1 MTKIK
6 LYLIFLFLCSLVTQA
21 QTAAW
26 NGQPAD
32 KIANEGGGTGL
43 ENSPIEIASAS
54 ELAYLAQQTN
64 SGGKELTLEKGESI
78 KDKTNFTGVYFKLT
92 EDIDLEGQAWTPI
105 GKNNSN
111 PFKGVLDGDNHKILN
126 LASINTDDIYYAGL
140 FGRIE
145 KGTVKNIHIKIA
157 LSGLQVQN
165 IENVGALAG
174 YVLNSEI
181 TNCSVE
187 GGDITGDN
195 PILAQLAVGGLTGQL
210 ENCNIT
216 DCSNTVN
223 VKGIKLKASA
233 LLVGGITGA
242 NIQSIITNCHY
253 SGSVNAID
261 ERTDDK
267 SSSYAGGITGASD
280 LPAIN
285 YSNESS
291 TISECTA
298 MVNIAAGTNAGGIVG
313 RYNNGTIDKCTAEVS
328 ITAGTYAGGIVGYF
342 TEGNINNCIVEG
354 IISTKET
361 EGQAGG
367 IIGRNMYGGSVTDC
381 YNMAS
386 VVSFEAAGGIVGY
399 EYTTSPFTISK
410 CWSSGDITAPYAG
423 GIAGWV
429 GFGSIGECY
438 TSGNI
443 TGNHPTDSYAGGI
456 VGFAGSETITD
467 CSSAAN
473 VTAEKE
479 GNDKEQ
485 AFAGGIVGLGI
496 QYSTY
501 PVTSIQNCYSTG
513 KISSN
518 FAAGGI
524 AGLNQDGSISNCVA
538 LNIDGIG
545 AVTQDEDETAPT
557 LKASDEMYFGRI
569 MADVSGT
576 LTSNFASPLIP
587 GEWENDHTGK
597 DGDDL
602 TSDNFT
608 HGDGNAFDQWDKENT
623 WSFDPDGKH
632 LPILKVFGENTGD
645 GIQEQPLIPKS
656 DFLAFTLTYD
666 QNLTNGTINV
676 TSSSSSENPIPSG
689 TSVAGGTVLT
699 ITATPNEGYDL
710 VGLTVNNKEFTS
722 GDTYTVDGDVEI
734 KAEFSILSFTINYDE
749 PSKGTIRVTYSN
761 SGTETE
767 VLSGTSLDY
776 GTEITIEAIPESGY
790 RIESL
795 KVNEETFSS
804 GSSLLLTENI
814 FIEATFGKIPDPV
827 PDYPDYPI
835 YTYYTIKLPK
845 VEGVTTNPS
854 AGTYIYREGSDFS
867 FTLTLDSAYNQS
879 VPIVKLSD
887 STILEP
893 DRWGYYTIW
902 DIDRDW
908 KICIT
913 EIKLNPDPVAN
924 ETIKSGI
931 DIKVL
936 EDGLHIRLSQPGR
949 IQIITP
955 GGQILR
961 RLQLPAGDNHIFS
974 LPKGIYLIRQ
984 EGGKTVKVSI

>member
-21 QTAAW
+21 QTPVW
-26 NGQPAD
+26 DGNPAD
-32 KIANEGGGTGL
+32 KIANVGNGTG
-43 ENSPIEIASAS
+43 EEGNPIEIASAS

-64 SGGKELTLEKGESI
+64 SGGKELTLENGESI
-78 KDKTNFTGVYFKLT
+78 SGKTNFAGVYFKLT
-92 EDIDLEGQAWTPI
+92 KDIDLEGQAWTLI
-105 GKNNSN
+105 GITNY

-126 LASINTDDIYYAGL
+126 LASFNFDYNYAGL
-140 FGRIE
+140 FGIINNA
-145 KGTVKNIHIKIA
+145 TIQNLHIKIIPT
-157 LSGLQVQN
+157 GLHIQRV
-165 IENVGALAG
+165 ISSVGVLAG
-174 YVLNSEI
+174 YVADDSKI
-181 TNCSVE
+181 VNCSIE
-187 GGDITGDN
+187 GGDITVDAPMGS
-195 PILAQLAVGGLTGQL
+195 QLLVGGLTGHLQSSS
-210 ENCNIT
+210 IT
-216 DCSNTVN
+216 DCSSNINIRLGGSSVF
-223 VKGIKLKASA
+223 S
-233 LLVGGITGA
+233 VGGITGVIGHA
-242 NIQSIITNCHY
+242 IIEKCEFKGSITTVDENTNIDYT
-253 SGSVNAID
+253 
-261 ERTDDK
+261 
-267 SSSYAGGITGASD
+267 GGITGASD
-280 LPAIN
+280 LNAIASDIPRE
-285 YSNESS
+285 SN
-291 TISECTA
+291 ISECTA
-298 MVNIAAGTNAGGIVG
+298 NV
-313 RYNNGTIDKCTAEVS
+313 D
-328 ITAGTYAGGIVGYF
+328 ITAGTYAGGIVGYYHNG
-342 TEGNINNCIVEG
+342 TIEKCSVDGNISI
-354 IISTKET
+354 KEAN
-361 EGQAGG
+361 GNAGG
-367 IIGRNMYGGSVTDC
+367 IMGYNERGGTVTNC
-381 YNMAS
+381 YNTAS
-386 VVSFEAAGGIVGY
+386 VYSCYAAGGIVGY
-399 EYTTSPFTISK
+399 EFEPYKPFIISK
-410 CWSSGDITAPYAG
+410 CWSSGDITAPFAG
-423 GIAGWV
+423 GIAGVV
-429 GFGSIGECY
+429 GFGSIEECY
-438 TSGNI
+438 TSGNV
-443 TGNHPTDSYAGGI
+443 TGNDPTGSFAGGI
-456 VGFAGSETITD
+456 AGYAASQIIKD
-467 CSSAAN
+467 CSSTAN

-479 GNDKEQ
+479 GEVET
-485 AFAGGIVGLGI
+485 FAGGIVGKGFI
-496 QYSTY
+496 YNGYSA
-501 PVTSIQNCYSTG
+501 TSIHNCYATG

-518 FAAGGI
+518 YATGGI

-538 LNIDGIG
+538 LNIEGIS
-545 AVTQDEDETAPT
+545 AITETETEPDPT
-557 LKASDEMYFGRI
+557 LKATSDEIHFGRI
-569 MADVSGT
+569 AGIESGT

-587 GEWENDHTGK
+587 GEWTNDHTGK

-608 HGDGNAFDQWDKENT
+608 HGDGNAFDQWDKEKI

-645 GIQEQPLIPKS
+645 GKPVQPLIPKS
-656 DFLAFTLTYD
+656 DFLAFSLTYD
-666 QNLTNGTINV
+666 KDLQNGTITV

-689 TSVAGGTVLT
+689 TSIAGGTVLT
-699 ITATPNEGYDL
+699 ITVTPNEGYDP
-710 VGLTVNNKEFTS
+710 VSLTVNNKEFTS
-722 GDTYTVDGDVEI
+722 GDTYTVDGDVTIE
-734 KAEFSILSFTINYDE
+734 AEFIIQSFTINYDE
-749 PSKGTIRVTYSN
+749 PSKGTIRVTYSD

-767 VLSGTSLDY
+767 VLSGTSLNY

-795 KVNEETFSS
+795 KVNDETFSS

-814 FIEATFGKIPDPV
+814 LIEATFGKIPDPV

-879 VPIVKLSD
+879 EPIVKLSD

-908 KICIT
+908 KVCIT

>member
-26 NGQPAD
+26 DGQPAD
-32 KIANEGGGTGL
+32 KIANASGGTG
-43 ENSPIEIASAS
+43 EEGSPIEIASAS

-64 SGGKELTLEKGESI
+64 LGGEELTLDGGKIDG
-78 KDKTNFTGVYFKLT
+78 KTNFEGVYFKLT

-223 VKGIKLKASA
+223 VKGIKLMASA

-261 ERTDDK
+261 ERTDNK

-280 LPAIN
+280 LPAFNSPIT
-285 YSNESS
+285 SS
-291 TISECTA
+291 TISECTGN
-298 MVNIAAGTNAGGIVG
+298 VN
-313 RYNNGTIDKCTAEVS
+313 

-342 TEGNINNCIVEG
+342 TDGNINNCIVKG

-386 VVSFEAAGGIVGY
+386 VAASYAAGGIVGY

-443 TGNHPTDSYAGGI
+443 TGNHPTESYAGGI

-496 QYSTY
+496 KYKTY
-501 PVTSIQNCYSTG
+501 QVTSILNCYSTG

-538 LNIDGIG
+538 LNIAGIG
-545 AVTQDEDETAPT
+545 AITETETPPVVKTATDET
-557 LKASDEMYFGRI
+557 KMYFGRI

-645 GIQEQPLIPKS
+645 DKPVQPLIPKS

-666 QNLTNGTINV
+666 QNLTNGTITV

-689 TSVAGGTVLT
+689 TSIAGGTVLT
-699 ITATPNEGYDL
+699 ITVTPNEGYDL
-710 VGLTVNNKEFTS
+710 VGLTVNNKKFTS
-722 GDTYTVDGDVEI
+722 GNTYTVDGNVEI

-795 KVNEETFSS
+795 KVNKETFSS
-804 GSSLLLTENI
+804 GSSLLLTEDI
-814 FIEATFGKIPDPV
+814 IIEATFGKIPDPV
-827 PDYPDYPI
+827 PDYPDYPDYPI

-887 STILEP
+887 STILKP

>member
-21 QTAAW
+21 QTTAW
-26 NGQPAD
+26 DGQPAD

-126 LASINTDDIYYAGL
+126 LASINTDDYNYAGL
-140 FGRIE
+140 FGII
-145 KGTVKNIHIKIA
+145 KNATIQNLHIKIIPT
-157 LSGLQVQN
+157 GLHVQGVN
-165 IENVGALAG
+165 SNVGVLAG
-174 YVLNSEI
+174 YVTDDSKI
-181 TNCSVE
+181 VNCSIE
-187 GGDITGDN
+187 GGDITVDAPN
-195 PILAQLAVGGLTGQL
+195 FSQLNVGGLTGHL
-210 ENCNIT
+210 RSSSIT
-216 DCSNTVN
+216 DCSSNIN
-223 VKGIKLKASA
+223 VRLAGSSVFS
-233 LLVGGITGA
+233 VGGIIGVIGNAVIEKCKFKGSITTVDENT
-242 NIQSIITNCHY
+242 NIDYT
-253 SGSVNAID
+253 
-261 ERTDDK
+261 
-267 SSSYAGGITGASD
+267 GGITGASD
-280 LPAIN
+280 LNTIGPNAPR
-285 YSNESS
+285 ESK
-291 TISECTA
+291 ISECTA
-298 MVNIAAGTNAGGIVG
+298 NVN
-313 RYNNGTIDKCTAEVS
+313 
-328 ITAGTYAGGIVGYF
+328 ITAGTHAGGIVGYF
-342 TEGNINNCIVEG
+342 YKGFVEKCSAKGN
-354 IISTKET
+354 ISTKET
-361 EGQAGG
+361 KGKAGG
-367 IIGRNMYGGSVTDC
+367 IIGENFAGGTVTDC
-381 YNMAS
+381 YNTAS
-386 VVSFEAAGGIVGY
+386 ITSSHSAGGIVGY
-399 EYTTSPFTISK
+399 KYSNATLSIKK
-410 CWSSGDITAPYAG
+410 CWSSNDITASRAG
-423 GIAGWV
+423 GIIGQF
-429 GFGSIGECY
+429 GFGSIEECY
-438 TSGNI
+438 TSGKI
-443 TGNHPTDSYAGGI
+443 IGKDPTGGVAGGI
-456 VGFAGSETITD
+456 SAYTVFISIKD
-467 CSSAAN
+467 CSSEAN
-473 VTAEKE
+473 VTT
-479 GNDKEQ
+479 DSDISIQ
-485 AFAGGIVGLGI
+485 AYAGGIVGLGLTNGKEQI
-496 QYSTY
+496 
-501 PVTSIQNCYSTG
+501 TSIQNCYSTG
-513 KISSN
+513 KLSSN
-518 FAAGGI
+518 YAAGGI
-524 AGLNQDGSISNCVA
+524 AGLNQDGSISNCIA

-545 AVTQDEDETAPT
+545 AITKDEDETAPT
-557 LKASDEMYFGRI
+557 MKASDEIHFGRI
-569 MADVSGT
+569 AGIESGT

-587 GEWENDHTGK
+587 GTWINDHTGK

-608 HGDGNAFDQWDKENT
+608 HGDGKAFHQWDKENI

-645 GIQEQPLIPKS
+645 DKPVQPKIPKS

-666 QNLTNGTINV
+666 KSLSNGTITV
-676 TSSSSSENPIPSG
+676 TSSGNSILSG
-689 TSVAGGTVLT
+689 TSIAGGTVLT
-699 ITATPNEGYDL
+699 ITVTPNEGYDL
-710 VGLTVNNKEFTS
+710 VGLTVNNKKFTS
-722 GDTYTVDGDVEI
+722 GNTYTVDGNVEI

-749 PSKGTIRVTYSN
+749 PSKGTIRVTYSD

-767 VLSGTSLDY
+767 VLSGKSLDY

-804 GSSLLLTENI
+804 GSPLSLTENI

-908 KICIT
+908 KVCIT

-936 EDGLHIRLSQPGR
+936 EDGLHICLSQPGC

-955 GGQILR
+955 GGQIVR

>member
-21 QTAAW
+21 QTAVW
-26 NGQPAD
+26 DGQPAE
-32 KIANEGGGTGL
+32 KIANANGGTGL
-43 ENSPIEIASAS
+43 ENSPIEIASVS

-64 SGGKELTLEKGESI
+64 SGGKELTFENGESI
-78 KDKTNFTGVYFKLT
+78 SGKTNFEGVYFKLT
-92 EDIDLEGQAWTPI
+92 EDIDLEGQAWTLI
-105 GKNNSN
+105 GITNN

-126 LASINTDDIYYAGL
+126 LASFNVIDKDYAGL
-140 FGRIE
+140 FGIIQNATIQNLHIE
-145 KGTVKNIHIKIA
+145 IVKA
-157 LSGLQVQN
+157 GLYVQGA
-165 IENVGALAG
+165 ENVGTLAG

-195 PILAQLAVGGLTGQL
+195 PILLQLAVGGLTGQL
-210 ENCNIT
+210 DNCNIT

-223 VKGIKLKASA
+223 VKGIKLEASA

-280 LPAIN
+280 LPAFG

-298 MVNIAAGTNAGGIVG
+298 IVNIAAGTNTGGIVG

-342 TEGNINNCIVEG
+342 TDGNINNCIVEG

-367 IIGRNMYGGSVTDC
+367 IIGRNMYGGSVTNC

-410 CWSSGDITAPYAG
+410 CLSSGNITAPYAG
-423 GIAGWV
+423 GIAGFI
-429 GFGSIGECY
+429 GLGSIEECY

-443 TGNHPTDSYAGGI
+443 TGNDPTECYAGGI
-456 VGFAGSETITD
+456 AGYASSEAINN
-467 CSSAAN
+467 CSSTAN

-479 GNDKEQ
+479 GNKQ
-485 AFAGGIVGLGI
+485 AFAGGIIGAGI
-496 QYSTY
+496 KYSTY
-501 PVTSIQNCYSTG
+501 PATSIQNCYSTG
-513 KISSN
+513 KITSN

-524 AGLNQDGSISNCVA
+524 AGLNQNGSISNCVA
-538 LNIDGIG
+538 LNINGIG
-545 AVTQDEDETAPT
+545 ATTEDETAPT
-557 LKASDEMYFGRI
+557 MKASDEMYFGRI

-587 GEWENDHTGK
+587 GDWENNHTGK
-597 DGDDL
+597 DGGVL

-608 HGDGNAFDQWDKENT
+608 HGDGNAFDQWDKENI
-623 WSFDPDGKH
+623 WSFDPDGIH

-645 GIQEQPLIPKS
+645 DKPVQPKLPKS

-666 QNLTNGTINV
+666 KSLTNGTITV

-689 TSVAGGTVLT
+689 TSIAGGTVLT
-699 ITATPNEGYDL
+699 IEATPNTGYYL
-710 VGLTVNNKEFTS
+710 GSLKVNGDEFNS
-722 GDTYTVDGDVEI
+722 GETYIVKGDVTIE
-734 KAEFSILSFTINYDE
+734 AEFVILAYTINYDE
-749 PSKGTIRVTYSN
+749 PSKGTIRVTYSDN
-761 SGTETE
+761 GTETE
-767 VLSGTSLDY
+767 VPSKTLLDY
-776 GTEITIEAIPESGY
+776 GTNITIEAIPESGY

-804 GSSLLLTENI
+804 GSSLLLTEDI
-814 FIEATFGKIPDPV
+814 YIEATFGKIPDPV

-879 VPIVKLSD
+879 EPIVKLSD

-908 KICIT
+908 KVSIT
-913 EIKLNPDPVAN
+913 GIELNPDPVAN

-936 EDGLHIRLSQPGR
+936 EDGLHIRLSQPGC

-974 LPKGIYLIRQ
+974 LPKGIYLIHQ

>member
-21 QTAAW
+21 QTATW
-26 NGQPAD
+26 DGNPAD
-32 KIANEGGGTGL
+32 KIANVGNGTG
-43 ENSPIEIASAS
+43 EEGNPIEIASAS

-64 SGGKELTLEKGESI
+64 LGGKELMLENGESI
-78 KDKTNFTGVYFKLT
+78 SGKTNFEGVYFKLT

-157 LSGLQVQN
+157 LSGLHVQEA
-165 IENVGALAG
+165 ENVGTLAG

-195 PILAQLAVGGLTGQL
+195 PILLQLAVGSLTGQL

-223 VKGIKLKASA
+223 VKGIKLEASA

-280 LPAIN
+280 LPAFG

-298 MVNIAAGTNAGGIVG
+298 IVNIAAGTNAGGIVG
-313 RYNNGTIDKCTAEVS
+313 RYNNGSIDKCRAKVS

-342 TEGNINNCIVEG
+342 TDGNINNCIVEG

-367 IIGRNMYGGSVTDC
+367 IIGRNMFGGSVTDC

-386 VVSFEAAGGIVGY
+386 VASSDAAGGIVGY

-410 CWSSGDITAPYAG
+410 CWSSGNITAPYAG
-423 GIAGWV
+423 GIAGFI
-429 GFGSIGECY
+429 GLGSIEECY

-443 TGNHPTDSYAGGI
+443 TGNDPTECYAGGI
-456 VGFAGSETITD
+456 AGYASSEAINN
-467 CSSAAN
+467 CSSTAN

-479 GNDKEQ
+479 GNKQ
-485 AFAGGIVGLGI
+485 AFAGGIIGAGI
-496 QYSTY
+496 KYSTY
-501 PVTSIQNCYSTG
+501 PATSIQNCYSTG
-513 KISSN
+513 KITSN

-538 LNIDGIG
+538 LNIKGIS
-545 AVTQDEDETAPT
+545 AITETETEPDPT
-557 LKASDEMYFGRI
+557 LKTASNDMYFGRI
-569 MADVSGT
+569 AGIESGT

-587 GEWENDHTGK
+587 GEWTNDHTGK

-602 TSDNFT
+602 TSENFT
-608 HGDGNAFDQWDKENT
+608 HGDGKAFDQWDKESI
-623 WSFDPDGKH
+623 WSFDDEGIH
-632 LPILKVFGENTGD
+632 LPILKAFGEYTGD
-645 GIQEQPLIPKS
+645 DKPVQSLIPKS

-666 QNLTNGTINV
+666 KSLTNGTITV

-689 TSVAGGTVLT
+689 TSIAGGTVLT
-699 ITATPNEGYDL
+699 IEATPNTGYYL
-710 VGLTVNNKEFTS
+710 GSLNVNGDEFKS

-734 KAEFSILSFTINYDE
+734 KAEFSIQAYTINYDE
-749 PSKGTIRVTYSN
+749 PSKGTIRVTYSD

-767 VLSGTSLDY
+767 VPSKTLLDY
-776 GTEITIEAIPESGY
+776 GTNITIEAIPESGY

-795 KVNEETFSS
+795 KVNEKTFSS
-804 GSSLLLTENI
+804 GSSLLLKEDI

-827 PDYPDYPI
+827 PDYPI

-845 VEGVTTNPS
+845 VEGATTNPS

-879 VPIVKLSD
+879 APIVKLSD

-908 KICIT
+908 KVSIT
-913 EIKLNPDPVAN
+913 GIELNPDPVAN

-936 EDGLHIRLSQPGR
+936 EDGLHIRLSQPGC

-955 GGQILR
+955 GGQIVR

-974 LPKGIYLIRQ
+974 LPKGIYLIHQ

>member
-21 QTAAW
+21 QTTAW
-26 NGQPAD
+26 DGNPAD
-32 KIANEGGGTGL
+32 KIVNAGGGIG
-43 ENSPIEIASAS
+43 EEGSPIEIASAS

-126 LASINTDDIYYAGL
+126 LASINTDDYNYAGL
-140 FGRIE
+140 FGII
-145 KGTVKNIHIKIA
+145 KNATIQNLHIKIIPT
-157 LSGLQVQN
+157 GLHVQGVN
-165 IENVGALAG
+165 SNVGVLAG
-174 YVLNSEI
+174 YVTDDSKI
-181 TNCSVE
+181 VNCSIE
-187 GGDITGDN
+187 GGDITVDAPN
-195 PILAQLAVGGLTGQL
+195 FSQLNVGGLTGHL
-210 ENCNIT
+210 RSSSIT
-216 DCSNTVN
+216 DCSSNIN
-223 VKGIKLKASA
+223 VRLGGSSVFS
-233 LLVGGITGA
+233 VGGIIGVIGNAVIEKCKFKGSITTVDENT
-242 NIQSIITNCHY
+242 NIDYT
-253 SGSVNAID
+253 
-261 ERTDDK
+261 
-267 SSSYAGGITGASD
+267 GGITGASD
-280 LPAIN
+280 LNTIGPNAPR
-285 YSNESS
+285 ESK
-291 TISECTA
+291 ISECTA
-298 MVNIAAGTNAGGIVG
+298 NVN
-313 RYNNGTIDKCTAEVS
+313 
-328 ITAGTYAGGIVGYF
+328 ITAGTHAGGIVGYF
-342 TEGNINNCIVEG
+342 YKGFVEKCSAKGN
-354 IISTKET
+354 ISTKET
-361 EGQAGG
+361 KGKAGG
-367 IIGRNMYGGSVTDC
+367 IIGENFAGGTVTDC
-381 YNMAS
+381 YNTAS
-386 VVSFEAAGGIVGY
+386 ITSSHSAGGIVGY
-399 EYTTSPFTISK
+399 KYSNATLSIKK
-410 CWSSGDITAPYAG
+410 CWSSNDITASRAG
-423 GIAGWV
+423 GIIGQF
-429 GFGSIGECY
+429 GFGSIEECY
-438 TSGNI
+438 TSGKI
-443 TGNHPTDSYAGGI
+443 IGKDPTGGVAGGI
-456 VGFAGSETITD
+456 SAYTVFISIKD
-467 CSSAAN
+467 CSSEAN
-473 VTAEKE
+473 VTT
-479 GNDKEQ
+479 DSDISIQ
-485 AFAGGIVGLGI
+485 AYAGGIVGLGLTNGKEQI
-496 QYSTY
+496 
-501 PVTSIQNCYSTG
+501 TSIQNCYSTG
-513 KISSN
+513 KLSSN
-518 FAAGGI
+518 YAAGGI
-524 AGLNQDGSISNCVA
+524 AGLNQDGSISNCIA

-545 AVTQDEDETAPT
+545 AITKDEDETAPT
-557 LKASDEMYFGRI
+557 MKASDEIHFGRI
-569 MADVSGT
+569 AGIESGT

-587 GEWENDHTGK
+587 GNWENDHAGK

-608 HGDGNAFDQWDKENT
+608 HGDGKAFHQWDKENI
-623 WSFDPDGKH
+623 WSFDPDGIH

-645 GIQEQPLIPKS
+645 DKPVQPKIPKS
-656 DFLAFTLTYD
+656 NFLAFTLTYD
-666 QNLTNGTINV
+666 KSLSNGTITV
-676 TSSSSSENPIPSG
+676 TSSGNPILSG
-689 TSVAGGTVLT
+689 TSIAGGTVLT
-699 ITATPNEGYDL
+699 ITVTPNEGYDL

-749 PSKGTIRVTYSN
+749 PSKGTIRVTYSDN
-761 SGTETE
+761 GSET
-767 VLSGTSLDY
+767 VVPSRTSLDY

-845 VEGVTTNPS
+845 VEGATTNPS

-879 VPIVKLSD
+879 EPIVKLSD

>member
-21 QTAAW
+21 QTTAW
-26 NGQPAD
+26 DGQPAD

-126 LASINTDDIYYAGL
+126 LASINTDDYNYAGL
-140 FGRIE
+140 FGII
-145 KGTVKNIHIKIA
+145 KNATIQNLHIKIIPT
-157 LSGLQVQN
+157 GLHVQGVN
-165 IENVGALAG
+165 SNVGVLAG
-174 YVLNSEI
+174 YVTDDSKI
-181 TNCSVE
+181 VNCSIE
-187 GGDITGDN
+187 GGDITVDAPN
-195 PILAQLAVGGLTGQL
+195 FSQLNVGGLTGHL
-210 ENCNIT
+210 RSSSIT
-216 DCSNTVN
+216 DCSSNIN
-223 VKGIKLKASA
+223 VRLAGSSVFS
-233 LLVGGITGA
+233 VGGIIGVIGNAVIEKCKFKGSITTVDENT
-242 NIQSIITNCHY
+242 NIDYT
-253 SGSVNAID
+253 
-261 ERTDDK
+261 
-267 SSSYAGGITGASD
+267 GGITGASD
-280 LPAIN
+280 LNTIGPNAPR
-285 YSNESS
+285 ESK
-291 TISECTA
+291 ISECTA
-298 MVNIAAGTNAGGIVG
+298 NVN
-313 RYNNGTIDKCTAEVS
+313 
-328 ITAGTYAGGIVGYF
+328 ITAGTHAGGIVGYF
-342 TEGNINNCIVEG
+342 YKGFVEKCSAKGN
-354 IISTKET
+354 ISTKET
-361 EGQAGG
+361 KGKAGG
-367 IIGRNMYGGSVTDC
+367 IIGENFAGGTVTDC
-381 YNMAS
+381 YNTAS
-386 VVSFEAAGGIVGY
+386 ITSSHSAGGIVGY
-399 EYTTSPFTISK
+399 KYSNATLSIKK
-410 CWSSGDITAPYAG
+410 CWSSNDITASRAG
-423 GIAGWV
+423 GIIGQF
-429 GFGSIGECY
+429 GFGSIEECY
-438 TSGNI
+438 TSGKI
-443 TGNHPTDSYAGGI
+443 IGKDPTGGVAGGI
-456 VGFAGSETITD
+456 SAYTVFISIKD
-467 CSSAAN
+467 CSSEAN
-473 VTAEKE
+473 VTT
-479 GNDKEQ
+479 DSDISIQ
-485 AFAGGIVGLGI
+485 AYAGGIVGLGLTNGKEQI
-496 QYSTY
+496 
-501 PVTSIQNCYSTG
+501 TSIQNCYSTG
-513 KISSN
+513 KLSSN
-518 FAAGGI
+518 YAAGGI
-524 AGLNQDGSISNCVA
+524 AGLNQDGSISNCIA

-545 AVTQDEDETAPT
+545 AITKDEDETAPT
-557 LKASDEMYFGRI
+557 MKASDEIHFGRI
-569 MADVSGT
+569 AGIESGT

-587 GEWENDHTGK
+587 GTWINDHTGK

-608 HGDGNAFDQWDKENT
+608 HGDGKAFHQWDKENI

-645 GIQEQPLIPKS
+645 DKPVQPKIPKS

-666 QNLTNGTINV
+666 KSLSNGTITV

-689 TSVAGGTVLT
+689 TSIAGGTVLT

>member
-21 QTAAW
+21 QTTAW
-26 NGQPAD
+26 DGNPAD
-32 KIANEGGGTGL
+32 KIVNAGGGIG
-43 ENSPIEIASAS
+43 EEGSPIEIASAS

-126 LASINTDDIYYAGL
+126 LASINTDDYNYAGL
-140 FGRIE
+140 FGII
-145 KGTVKNIHIKIA
+145 KNATIQNLHIKIIPT
-157 LSGLQVQN
+157 GLHVQGVN
-165 IENVGALAG
+165 SNVGVLAG
-174 YVLNSEI
+174 YVTDDSKI
-181 TNCSVE
+181 VNCSIE
-187 GGDITGDN
+187 GGDITVDAPN
-195 PILAQLAVGGLTGQL
+195 FSQLNVGGLTGHL
-210 ENCNIT
+210 RSSSIT
-216 DCSNTVN
+216 DCSSNIN
-223 VKGIKLKASA
+223 VRLGGSSVFS
-233 LLVGGITGA
+233 VGGIIGVIGNAVIEKCKFKGSITTVDENT
-242 NIQSIITNCHY
+242 NIDYT
-253 SGSVNAID
+253 
-261 ERTDDK
+261 
-267 SSSYAGGITGASD
+267 GGITGASD
-280 LPAIN
+280 LNTIGPNAPR
-285 YSNESS
+285 ESK
-291 TISECTA
+291 ISECTA
-298 MVNIAAGTNAGGIVG
+298 NVN
-313 RYNNGTIDKCTAEVS
+313 
-328 ITAGTYAGGIVGYF
+328 ITAGTHAGGIVGYF
-342 TEGNINNCIVEG
+342 YKGFVEKCSAKGN
-354 IISTKET
+354 ISTKET
-361 EGQAGG
+361 KGKAGG
-367 IIGRNMYGGSVTDC
+367 IIGENFAGGTVTDC
-381 YNMAS
+381 YNTAS
-386 VVSFEAAGGIVGY
+386 ITSSHSAGGIVGY
-399 EYTTSPFTISK
+399 KYSNATLSIKK
-410 CWSSGDITAPYAG
+410 CWSSNDITASRAG
-423 GIAGWV
+423 GIIGQF
-429 GFGSIGECY
+429 GFGSIEECY
-438 TSGNI
+438 TSGKI
-443 TGNHPTDSYAGGI
+443 IGKDPTGGVAGGI
-456 VGFAGSETITD
+456 SAYTVFISIKD
-467 CSSAAN
+467 CSSEAN
-473 VTAEKE
+473 VTT
-479 GNDKEQ
+479 DSDISIQ
-485 AFAGGIVGLGI
+485 AYAGGIVGLGLTNGKEQI
-496 QYSTY
+496 
-501 PVTSIQNCYSTG
+501 TSIQNCYSTG
-513 KISSN
+513 KLSSN
-518 FAAGGI
+518 YAAGGI
-524 AGLNQDGSISNCVA
+524 AGLNQDGSISNCIA

-545 AVTQDEDETAPT
+545 AITKDEDETAPT
-557 LKASDEMYFGRI
+557 MKASDEIHFGRI
-569 MADVSGT
+569 AGIESGT

-587 GEWENDHTGK
+587 GNWENDHTGK

-608 HGDGNAFDQWDKENT
+608 HGDGKAFHQWDKENT

-645 GIQEQPLIPKS
+645 DKPVQPKIPKS
-656 DFLAFTLTYD
+656 NFLAFTLTYD
-666 QNLTNGTINV
+666 KSLSNGTITV

-689 TSVAGGTVLT
+689 TSIAGGTVLT
-699 ITATPNEGYDL
+699 IEATPNTGYYL
-710 VGLTVNNKEFTS
+710 GSLKVNGDEFKS
-722 GDTYTVDGDVEI
+722 GDTFTVEGDVII

-749 PSKGTIRVTYSN
+749 PSKGTIRVTYSDN
-761 SGTETE
+761 GSKTE
-767 VLSGTSLDY
+767 VTSGKSLDY

-804 GSSLLLTENI
+804 GSPLSLTENI

-879 VPIVKLSD
+879 EPIVKLSD

-908 KICIT
+908 KVSIT
-913 EIKLNPDPVAN
+913 GIELNPDPVAN

-936 EDGLHIRLSQPGR
+936 EDGLHIRLSQPGC

-955 GGQILR
+955 GGQIVR

>member
-26 NGQPAD
+26 DGQPAD
-32 KIANEGGGTGL
+32 KIVNAGSGTGG
-43 ENSPIEIASAS
+43 EGNPIEIASAS

-64 SGGKELTLEKGESI
+64 LGGEELTLDGGKIDG
-78 KDKTNFTGVYFKLT
+78 KTNFEGVYFKLT

-105 GKNNSN
+105 GKNNNN

-126 LASINTDDIYYAGL
+126 LASINTDDYNYAGL

-145 KGTVKNIHIKIA
+145 NGIVQNLHLEIA
-157 LSGLQVQN
+157 PTGLQVQN

-174 YVLNSEI
+174 YVTDSEI

-187 GGDITGDN
+187 GRDITVGQSTS
-195 PILAQLAVGGLTGQL
+195 LQLFVGGLIGQL
-210 ENCNIT
+210 ISSNIT
-216 DCSNTVN
+216 NCKGKVNMKATYSTALHLAVAGIIGVN
-223 VKGIKLKASA
+223 VNASIEKCEFKGSVMAGDEGMDNPNSY
-233 LLVGGITGA
+233 VGGITGV
-242 NIQSIITNCHY
+242 
-253 SGSVNAID
+253 SGLKPVGID
-261 ERTDDK
+261 IPLT
-267 SSSYAGGITGASD
+267 
-280 LPAIN
+280 
-285 YSNESS
+285 S

-298 MVNIAAGTNAGGIVG
+298 NV
-313 RYNNGTIDKCTAEVS
+313 D
-328 ITAGTYAGGIVGYF
+328 ITAGTYAGGIVGRYYNG
-342 TEGNINNCIVEG
+342 TIEKCSVNGNISI
-354 IISTKET
+354 KEAKSY
-361 EGQAGG
+361 AGG
-367 IIGRNMYGGSVTDC
+367 IIGYIEAGGTVSNCYNKASVT
-381 YNMAS
+381 S
-386 VVSFEAAGGIVGY
+386 LHAAGGIVGY
-399 EYTTSPFTISK
+399 KYSKPILLNIEK
-410 CWSSGDITAPYAG
+410 CWSSNDITAPRAG
-423 GIAGWV
+423 GIV
-429 GFGSIGECY
+429 GQFCFGSIKECY
-438 TSGNI
+438 TSGKI
-443 TGNHPTDSYAGGI
+443 IGKDPTGGVAGGISAYTVFISIKDCSSEANVTTDSYIGIEAYAGGI
-456 VGFAGSETITD
+456 VGAGLISGDNIT
-467 CSSAAN
+467 
-473 VTAEKE
+473 T
-479 GNDKEQ
+479 
-485 AFAGGIVGLGI
+485 
-496 QYSTY
+496 
-501 PVTSIQNCYSTG
+501 IQNCYSTG
-513 KISSN
+513 KITSN

-524 AGLNQDGSISNCVA
+524 AGLNQNGSISNCVA
-538 LNIDGIG
+538 LNIKGIS
-545 AVTQDEDETAPT
+545 AITETETEPDPT
-557 LKASDEMYFGRI
+557 LKTASNDMYFGRI
-569 MADVSGT
+569 AGIESGT
-576 LTSNFASPLIP
+576 LTSNFACPLIP
-587 GEWENDHTGK
+587 GDWENNHAGK

-608 HGDGNAFDQWDKENT
+608 HGDGKAFDQWDEKNI
-623 WSFDPDGKH
+623 WSFDLDGKH

-645 GIQEQPLIPKS
+645 DKPVQSLIPKS

-666 QNLTNGTINV
+666 QNLTNGTISV

-722 GDTYTVDGDVEI
+722 GDTYTVDGNVEI

-804 GSSLLLTENI
+804 GSSLLLTEDI
-814 FIEATFGKIPDPV
+814 IIEATFGKIPDPV
-827 PDYPDYPI
+827 PDYPDYPDYPI

-931 DIKVL
+931 DIKVS

-974 LPKGIYLIRQ
+974 LPKGIYLIHQ

>member
-21 QTAAW
+21 QTTAW
-26 NGQPAD
+26 DGNPAD
-32 KIANEGGGTGL
+32 KIANAGGGTGA
-43 ENSPIEIASAS
+43 EGSPIEIASAS

-64 SGGKELTLEKGESI
+64 SGGKELALDNGGTIDG
-78 KDKTNFTGVYFKLT
+78 KTNFKGVYFKLT
-92 EDIDLEGQAWTPI
+92 EDIDLGGQAWTPI
-105 GKNNSN
+105 GKNKSY

-126 LASINTDDIYYAGL
+126 LASIYTDNQNYDYAGL

-145 KGTVKNIHIKIA
+145 NGAVKNIHIEIA
-157 LSGLQVQN
+157 ENGLHVQGA
-165 IENVGALAG
+165 ENVGALAG

-187 GGDITGDN
+187 GGDITGDE
-195 PILAQLAVGGLTGQL
+195 PMLMQLAVGGLTGQL
-210 ENCNIT
+210 DNCNIT

-223 VKGIKLKASA
+223 VKGIKLEASA

-242 NIQSIITNCHY
+242 NLHTTFTNCQF
-253 SGSVNAID
+253 SGSVAAVD
-261 ERTDDK
+261 ERVGK
-267 SSSYAGGITGASD
+267 SNSYVGGITGASD
-280 LPAIN
+280 LGVALGP
-285 YSNESS
+285 SPQSS

-298 MVNIAAGTNAGGIVG
+298 NVN
-313 RYNNGTIDKCTAEVS
+313 
-328 ITAGTYAGGIVGYF
+328 ITAGTYAGGIVGYYHNG
-342 TEGNINNCIVEG
+342 TIEKCRVEG
-354 IISTKET
+354 FISTKET
-361 EGQAGG
+361 EGYAGG
-367 IIGRNMYGGSVTDC
+367 IMGRNRWGGSVTDC
-381 YNMAS
+381 YNLAS
-386 VVSFEAAGGIVGY
+386 VTSNEAAGGIIGFAY
-399 EYTTSPFTISK
+399 AFNTLTISK
-410 CWSSGDITAPYAG
+410 CWSSGNITAPYAG
-423 GIAGWV
+423 GIAGFI
-429 GFGSIGECY
+429 GLGSIEECY

-443 TGNHPTDSYAGGI
+443 TGNDPTECYAGGI
-456 VGFAGSETITD
+456 AGYASSEAIKN
-467 CSSAAN
+467 CSSTAN
-473 VTAEKE
+473 VTAKKE
-479 GNDKEQ
+479 GDTQ
-485 AFAGGIVGLGI
+485 AFAGGIIGLGSKYDVY
-496 QYSTY
+496 QG
-501 PVTSIQNCYSTG
+501 TSIQNCYSTG

-518 FAAGGI
+518 YAAGGI
-524 AGLNQDGSISNCVA
+524 AGLNQEGSTSNCVA
-538 LNIDGIG
+538 LNIAGIG
-545 AVTQDEDETAPT
+545 AIAETNTETAPT
-557 LKASDEMYFGRI
+557 MKASDKIASGRI

-666 QNLTNGTINV
+666 QNLTNGTITV

-689 TSVAGGTVLT
+689 TSIAGGTVLT
-699 ITATPNEGYDL
+699 IEATPNTGYYL
-710 VGLTVNNKEFTS
+710 GSLKVNGDEFKS
-722 GDTYTVDGDVEI
+722 GDTFTVEGDVII

-749 PSKGTIRVTYSN
+749 PSKGTICVTYSDN
-761 SGTETE
+761 GSET
-767 VLSGTSLDY
+767 VVPSRTSLDY

-804 GSSLLLTENI
+804 GSPLSLTENI

-908 KICIT
+908 KVCIT